1 MADLNIAL
9 ILRLVDRATAPAR
22 AAMRATRAIVGRTSR
37 SCAHQARVPRSRKK
51 SLIRRSP
58 S

>member
-22 AAMRATRAIVGRTSR
+22 AAMKTIERIGGDSLMRQAERVNAGARLLG
-37 SCAHQARVPRSRKK
+37 HQGA
-51 SLIRRSP
+51 
-58 S
+58 